1 VWPTLRMVRRNR
13 THHQANLDAGNTEI
27 RTARPDDFF
36 PTLKLDEGV
45 LDLLRLLLLVLEPS
59 NTELV
64 M

>member
-1 VWPTLRMVRRNR
+1 MHVGSTVISTP
-13 THHQANLDAGNTEI
+13 
-27 RTARPDDFF
+27 DFF